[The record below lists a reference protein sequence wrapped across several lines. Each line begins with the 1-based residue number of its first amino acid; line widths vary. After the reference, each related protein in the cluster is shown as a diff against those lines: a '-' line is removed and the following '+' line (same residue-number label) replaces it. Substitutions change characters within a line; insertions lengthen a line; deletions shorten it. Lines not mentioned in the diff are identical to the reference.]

1 MSDKI
6 YQVKIKINRLKSL
19 QTQKFIYFKKVTDRN
34 VDIKSKI
41 NQNYKE
47 FIKS

>member
-1 MSDKI
+1 MKKSCRTFMSDKI

-19 QTQKFIYFKKVTDRN
+19 QTQKFIYFKKVTDRK

-41 NQNYKE
+41 N
-47 FIKS
+47 